1 MHDCKH
7 SLYPNQVSLWRLISP
22 QKLVTYP
29 RQSVGRGGRTKGK
42 SCHERT
48 GWCWWQWCWM
58 KRVCPL
64 AVSAAYPSPTP
75 LYLSLSLVCFL
86 PRCGYLQH
94 TTECIA
100 PRLYEYTTTLR
111 KISTTAVTRT
121 PRHRQQSFQKKT
133 QKQHNAIL
141 VSPKNTPIY
150 RNASCIRLVSIKRP
164 FRAAGSSRKSPENKR
179 QTLRPCPAPPGCT
192 AR

>member
-7 SLYPNQVSLWRLISP
+7 SLYPNQVSPWRLISP
-22 QKLVTYP
+22 RKLVTYP

-75 LYLSLSLVCFL
+75 LYPSLSLVCFL

-94 TTECIA
+94 TTECI
-100 PRLYEYTTTLR
+100 PPQLYEYTTTPR
-111 KISTTAVTRT
+111 EISTTAVTRM
-121 PRHRQQSFQKKT
+121 PRNRQQSFQKKN
-133 QKQHNAIL
+133 QKQHTTCVNLAKKHTYIQRCKL
-141 VSPKNTPIY
+141 YSFSFY
-150 RNASCIRLVSIKRP
+150 QAS
-164 FRAAGSSRKSPENKR
+164 FRAAGSSRKSPVN
-179 QTLRPCPAPPGCT
+179 
-192 AR
+192 

>member
-7 SLYPNQVSLWRLISP
+7 SLYPNQVSPWRLISP
-22 QKLVTYP
+22 RKLVTYP

-94 TTECIA
+94 TTECIP
-100 PRLYEYTTTLR
+100 PRLYEYTTTPR
-111 KISTTAVTRT
+111 EISTAAVTRM
-121 PRHRQQSFQKKT
+121 PRKPTTKLPKENPKAKRYLCEPRRKT
-133 QKQHNAIL
+133 HLYTEMRDAF
-141 VSPKNTPIY
+141 V
-150 RNASCIRLVSIKRP
+150 
-164 FRAAGSSRKSPENKR
+164 
-179 QTLRPCPAPPGCT
+179 
-192 AR
+192 